1 MRRLIFAILLITASI
16 QQSAAQLVPYRLGDL
31 WGFSDTSGK
40 LVIQP
45 VYALADFFENGVAF
59 VKRDSFYYGINTK
72 GEIITEAGVHYGRF
86 ENGLCPFTNNRKQSY
101 YINASGKNAF
111 NIVFNATEN
120 FSEGLAVVSM
130 KNKCGIINTQ
140 GLWVREPDFDSSSL
154 YFKSGYLL
162 AKYKSKFIYINRWGK
177 QLLLP
182 DTIRPAGIF
191 SEGMAAVYVET
202 RSLINNTL
210 NVKTNLQFMDTAGHI
225 VLSKFVHEGFDYA
238 DYLNYEKEFIDG
250 KAIVN
255 AANDLAFDR
264 YFIDKKGQ
272 FSPLFSY
279 AQHMGDSLF
288 LGVVGYML
296 PTIRL
301 YNSTFDVMGDYS
313 MQLSSVGKIGNG
325 LIPIQNLAGYWGY
338 SDDNSRLV
346 IPFIYTSADAFKNGY
361 AIIKSGGRLG
371 VINTKGK
378 EFFKEL

>member
-1 MRRLIFAILLITASI
+1 
-16 QQSAAQLVPYRLGDL
+16 
-31 WGFSDTSGK
+31 
-40 LVIQP
+40 
-45 VYALADFFENGVAF
+45 
-59 VKRDSFYYGINTK
+59 
-72 GEIITEAGVHYGRF
+72 
-86 ENGLCPFTNNRKQSY
+86 
-101 YINASGKNAF
+101 
-111 NIVFNATEN
+111 
-120 FSEGLAVVSM
+120 
-130 KNKCGIINTQ
+130 
-140 GLWVREPDFDSSSL
+140 
-154 YFKSGYLL
+154 L
-162 AKYKSKFIYINRWGK
+162 AKYKSKFIYINRFGK

-191 SEGMAAVYVET
+191 SEGLAAVYVET

-296 PTIRL
+296 PTIRI

-338 SDDNSRLV
+338 SDDNSRLI

-361 AIIKSGGRLG
+361 AIIKSAGRIG

-378 EFFKEL
+378 EFFKEQ